1 MLEHLTSAGDALDR
15 VAELLAPGGVLA
27 LELPD
32 AGSRVARMLGPRWWS
47 VIPTHVH
54 YFTRDSAAT
63 MLRRHGYTPLYVATD
78 PKAFTVRYYLDKIG
92 GYSPALAS
100 ALVSA
105 AAGAGVAE
113 RMWTPDFRDRMV
125 MIARAPAAAA

>member
-1 MLEHLTSAGDALDR
+1 MGDVLEHLTDAGEALDR
-15 VAELLAPGGVLA
+15 VTDCSPRGRAA

-32 AGSRVARMLGPRWWS
+32 AGSRVARLLGPRWWS

-54 YFTRDSAAT
+54 YFTRESA
-63 MLRRHGYTPLYVATD
+63 RRCSPPRLHALYVATD
-78 PKAFTVRYYLDKIG
+78 PKSFTVRYYLDKVG
-92 GYSPALAS
+92 GYSPALAC

-113 RMWTPDFRDRMV
+113 RMWTPDFRDRMI
-125 MIARAPAAAA
+125 MIARADL